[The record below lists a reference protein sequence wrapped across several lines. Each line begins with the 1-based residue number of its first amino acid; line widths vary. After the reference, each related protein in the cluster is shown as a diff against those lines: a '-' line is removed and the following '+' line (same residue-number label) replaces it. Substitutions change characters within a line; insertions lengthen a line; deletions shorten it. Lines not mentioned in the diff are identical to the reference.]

1 MSPETKLTA
10 QETKEAVLWVAK
22 EMLRTN
28 LVEGTAGNLG
38 ARLPDGNAVLTPSS
52 VDYTEMT
59 LEDLVVTDLDGNVL
73 EGERGPTTEKA
84 LHLSALRL
92 HDDINATMHCHARF
106 ATMFA
111 LTRQSIPAVIEEF
124 VVFVGGDVPVC
135 DYTLTGTADLGKEAV
150 RNLEQTSAALLASH
164 GMITIG
170 PTPTEALHVALV
182 VERTAQIVHGAR
194 LLGGEHPLP
203 EKTNKN
209 FRGVYEYLRKN
220 PMP

>member
-1 MSPETKLTA
+1 VKQL
-10 QETKEAVLWVAK
+10 VLDTAK
-22 EMLRTN
+22 EMYRKG
-28 LVEGTAGNLG
+28 LVEGTSGNVS
-38 ARLPDGNAVLTPSS
+38 ARMPDGSVCVTPSS
-52 VDYTEMT
+52 VPYETMV
-59 LEDLVVTDLDGNVL
+59 LADLVVVDLDANVI
-73 EGERGPTTEKA
+73 EGHRSPTSEKD
-84 LHLSALRL
+84 LHLACYRAFEEVGGVIHS
-92 HDDINATMHCHARF
+92 HPVHGS
-106 ATMFA
+106 MFA
-111 LTRQSIPAVIEEF
+111 AARKPIPAAIEEF

>member
-1 MSPETKLTA
+1 
-10 QETKEAVLWVAK
+10 
-22 EMLRTN
+22 
-28 LVEGTAGNLG
+28 
-38 ARLPDGNAVLTPSS
+38 
-52 VDYTEMT
+52 
-59 LEDLVVTDLDGNVL
+59 
-73 EGERGPTTEKA
+73 
-84 LHLSALRL
+84 
-92 HDDINATMHCHARF
+92 
-106 ATMFA
+106 MFA
-111 LTRQSIPAVIEEF
+111 CARQPVPAAIEEF

-182 VERTAQIVHGAR
+182 VERAAQIVHGAR
-194 LLGGEHPLP
+194 VLGGEHALP
-203 EKTNKN
+203 EQTNKN

>member
-1 MSPETKLTA
+1 VKQL
-10 QETKEAVLWVAK
+10 VLDTAK
-22 EMLRTN
+22 EMYRKG
-28 LVEGTAGNLG
+28 LVEGTSGNVSG
-38 ARLPDGNAVLTPSS
+38 RMPDGSVCVTPSS
-52 VDYTEMT
+52 VPYESMVLD
-59 LEDLVVTDLDGNVL
+59 DLVVVDLDANVL
-73 EGERGPTTEKA
+73 DGHRSPTSEKD
-84 LHLSALRL
+84 LHLACYRAFEEVGGVIHS
-92 HDDINATMHCHARF
+92 HPVHGS
-106 ATMFA
+106 MFA
-111 LTRQSIPAVIEEF
+111 CARQPVPAAIEEF

-170 PTPTEALHVALV
+170 PSPTEALHVALV

-203 EKTNKN
+203 EKTNQN

>member
-1 MSPETKLTA
+1 M
-10 QETKEAVLWVAK
+10 VL
-22 EMLRTN
+22 
-28 LVEGTAGNLG
+28 
-38 ARLPDGNAVLTPSS
+38 D
-52 VDYTEMT
+52 
-59 LEDLVVTDLDGNVL
+59 DLVVVDLDANVL
-73 EGERGPTTEKA
+73 EGHRTATSEKD
-84 LHLSALRL
+84 LHLACYRAFDEVGGVIHS
-92 HDDINATMHCHARF
+92 HPVYGS
-106 ATMFA
+106 MFA
-111 LTRQSIPAVIEEF
+111 CARQPIPAAIEEF
-124 VVFVGGDVPVC
+124 MVFVGGDVPAC

-170 PTPTEALHVALV
+170 PTPSEALHVALV

-194 LLGGEHPLP
+194 ALGGEHPLP

>member
-1 MSPETKLTA
+1 MKQL
-10 QETKEAVLWVAK
+10 VLDTAK
-22 EMLRTN
+22 EMYRKG
-28 LVEGTAGNLG
+28 LVEGTSGNVS
-38 ARLPDGNAVLTPSS
+38 ARMPDGSVCVTPSS
-52 VDYTEMT
+52 VPYESMT
-59 LEDLVVTDLDGNVL
+59 LDDLVVVDLDANVI
-73 EGERGPTTEKA
+73 EGHRTPTSEKD
-84 LHLSALRL
+84 LHLACYRSFEEVGGVI
-92 HDDINATMHCHARF
+92 HSHPVYGS
-106 ATMFA
+106 MFA
-111 LTRQSIPAVIEEF
+111 CARQPVPAAIEEF

-182 VERTAQIVHGAR
+182 VERSAQIVHGAR

-203 EKTNKN
+203 EKTNQN

>member
-1 MSPETKLTA
+1 VKQL
-10 QETKEAVLWVAK
+10 VLDTAK
-22 EMLRTN
+22 EMYRKG
-28 LVEGTAGNLG
+28 LVEGTSGNVS
-38 ARLPDGNAVLTPSS
+38 ARMPDGSVCVTPSS
-52 VDYTEMT
+52 VPYESMSLD
-59 LEDLVVTDLDGNVL
+59 DLVVVDLDANVV
-73 EGERGPTTEKA
+73 EGHRSPTSEKD
-84 LHLSALRL
+84 LHLACYRAFDEVGGVIHS
-92 HDDINATMHCHARF
+92 HPIYGS
-106 ATMFA
+106 MFA
-111 LTRQSIPAVIEEF
+111 AARQPVPAAIEEF

-164 GMITIG
+164 GMISIG

-209 FRGVYEYLRKN
+209 FRGVYEYLRQN

>member
-1 MSPETKLTA
+1 VKQL
-10 QETKEAVLWVAK
+10 VLDTAK
-22 EMLRTN
+22 EMYRKG
-28 LVEGTAGNLG
+28 LVEGTSGNVS
-38 ARLPDGNAVLTPSS
+38 ARMPDGSVCVTPSS
-52 VDYTEMT
+52 VPYESMSLD
-59 LEDLVVTDLDGNVL
+59 DLVVVDLDANVV
-73 EGERGPTTEKA
+73 EGHRSPTSEKD
-84 LHLSALRL
+84 LHLACYRAFDEVGGVIHS
-92 HDDINATMHCHARF
+92 HPIYGS
-106 ATMFA
+106 MFA
-111 LTRQSIPAVIEEF
+111 SARQPVPAAIEEF

-164 GMITIG
+164 GMISIG

-209 FRGVYEYLRKN
+209 FRGVYEYLRQN